1 LALLVTQHV
10 RRMRGGAQ
18 SHLMRASDGN
28 FYIVKFQNNPQHVR
42 ILANELIATRLA
54 ERLGLPVAP
63 SEVLE
68 VGEWLIGKTP
78 ELHIQAGKQRTPC
91 RPGLQFGSRYVID
104 PLQGQVLD
112 YMPESLLSE
121 SQVRNPE
128 MFLGAL
134 AFDKWTCNA
143 DGRQVIYWRENR
155 ERKYHATMIDQG
167 HCFHAGEWAFPD
179 SPLRG
184 TFTFNCVYQN
194 VRGWESFD
202 PLLTRI
208 EQLDENVL
216 WKVVESVPPEWYDG
230 DTGALEEVLTK
241 LLRRRGKVRELI
253 AEFGAS
259 SRQPFP
265 NWSMKATAGAKT
277 RG

>member
-1 LALLVTQHV
+1 MALLVTQHV

-54 ERLGLPVAP
+54 ERIGLPVAP

-78 ELHIQAGKQRTPC
+78 ELHIQTGKQCTPC
-91 RPGLQFGSRYVID
+91 RPGLQFGSRCVID
-104 PLQGQVLD
+104 PVQGQVLD

-155 ERKYHATMIDQG
+155 ERKYHAAMIDQG
-167 HCFHAGEWAFPD
+167 HCFHAGEWTFPD

-184 TFTFNCVYQN
+184 TFTFNCVYQS
-194 VRGWESFD
+194 VSGWESFD
-202 PLLTRI
+202 PWLTRI
-208 EQLDENVL
+208 QQLDENVL
-216 WKVVESVPPEWYDG
+216 WKMAESVPPEWYDG
-230 DTGALEEVLTK
+230 ESIALEEVLTS
-241 LLRRRGKVRELI
+241 LLRRRAKVRELI

-265 NWSMKATAGAKT
+265 NWSMKATVG
-277 RG
+277 